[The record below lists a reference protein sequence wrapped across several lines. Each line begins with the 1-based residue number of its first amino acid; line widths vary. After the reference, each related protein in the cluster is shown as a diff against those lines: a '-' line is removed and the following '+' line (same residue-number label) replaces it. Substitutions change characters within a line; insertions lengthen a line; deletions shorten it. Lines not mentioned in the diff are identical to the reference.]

1 MPPASW
7 WVGCFITIT
16 PAARDWYR
24 APCSASSPA
33 TARASTSRARTSK
46 ERCPMVAY
54 VIADTDITDH
64 KTYDEYRK
72 RVLPLIEKF
81 GGKFIVRG
89 GAHEVLE
96 GDW

>member
-1 MPPASW
+1 
-7 WVGCFITIT
+7 
-16 PAARDWYR
+16 
-24 APCSASSPA
+24 
-33 TARASTSRARTSK
+33 
-46 ERCPMVAY
+46 MVAY

-89 GAHEVLE
+89 GPHEVLE
-96 GDW
+96 GSWKPHRMVVIQFPDMATARAWYNSPEYAPLLALRQPAAKDHLVLVEGL

>member
-1 MPPASW
+1 
-7 WVGCFITIT
+7 
-16 PAARDWYR
+16 
-24 APCSASSPA
+24 
-33 TARASTSRARTSK
+33 
-46 ERCPMVAY
+46 MVAY

-96 GDW
+96 GDWKPKRVVVIQFPDMAAARTWYSSPEYAPLLALRKPAASDHLVLVEGV